1 MFDGW
6 SPRLSVI
13 QSWQKCGTADFT
25 ASYGPSAGVIT
36 VEGELDAANADQLAG
51 YVQQCVR
58 SCRWLILDLR
68 RLEFIGTAGFSA
80 LHRINVVC
88 SAADTQWAM
97 VPSRAVSRLLEICDP
112 DGALPV
118 MEPVNPV
125 NGAPDGDLRLLELVA
140 EPR

>member
-1 MFDGW
+1 M
-6 SPRLSVI
+6 
-13 QSWQKCGTADFT
+13 
-25 ASYGPSAGVIT
+25 IT
-36 VEGELDAANADQLAG
+36 VEGELDAANADQLTG

-58 SCRWLILDLR
+58 SCRWLTLDLR
-68 RLEFIGTAGFSA
+68 HLEFIGTAGFSA

-88 SAADTQWAM
+88 SAADIRWAL

>member
-1 MFDGW
+1 M
-6 SPRLSVI
+6 I

>member
-1 MFDGW
+1 M
-6 SPRLSVI
+6 SVI

-36 VEGELDAANADQLAG
+36 VEGELDAANADQLTG

-58 SCRWLILDLR
+58 SCRWLTLDLR
-68 RLEFIGTAGFSA
+68 HLEFIGTAGFSA

-88 SAADTQWAM
+88 SAADIRWAL
-97 VPSRAVSRLLEICDP
+97 VPSRVVSRLLEICDP

-118 MEPVNPV
+118 IEAV
-125 NGAPDGDLRLLELVA
+125 NGAPEGDLRLLELVA